1 MCSYCGVD
9 GHTFDTCPERLEDKF
24 GTADLREEETRDDD
38 NTHARRNA
46 KQHKIADRELG
57 DAEADQ

>member
-9 GHTFDTCPERLEDKF
+9 GHTIDVCPDRLEDKF
-24 GTADLREEETRDDD
+24 GTATLPEEETRDDD

-46 KQHKIADRELG
+46 EQHQIADRELG
-57 DAEADQ
+57 EPEADR